1 MTNKKRILFRIEGCP
16 YCERAEKALDS
27 AGISYDKIE
36 VAPHDRS
43 LIQILSSQPTVPI
56 LVEVI
61 GSSSQDDDILAYIE
75 DLQARA

>member
-1 MTNKKRILFRIEGCP
+1 MSNKKRILFRIEGCP
-16 YCERAEKALDS
+16 YCERAEQALDS

-36 VAPHDRS
+36 VAPYDRS

-61 GSSSQDDDILAYIE
+61 GSSSQDDEILAYIE